1 MAEPEEVKPEVTDE
15 DVEVVAHGTDE
26 LLGDCTYNNHSL

>member
-15 DVEVVAHGTDE
+15 DVEVVAHGADE
-26 LLGDCTYNNHSL
+26 QFGDCTYNNSSL